1 MWRHSRRNAGEIQRL
16 EILSVKKEAKL
27 LASEVTKVEEGKGGK
42 DLRCSDLHC
51 ESNKNTHANYS
62 A

>member
-42 DLRCSDLHC
+42 DLRCSNLYTVC
-51 ESNKNTHANYS
+51 QRR
-62 A
+62 